1 MSPRLERSM
10 RDYIQR
16 IPDLFR
22 ARLSRKIVAAVFLSI
37 VAIET
42 IILIPSV
49 YRREQEL
56 LDRLEE
62 ISSAKVTGLF
72 LADPKLNK
80 NRTQLLAL
88 LRSLPQL
95 PDSTI
100 VGGVVYDASGEFVTQ
115 FGEAPTLSW
124 PEIQRFQDKKA
135 KKLDRRTYRYD
146 AEWNMSSLLSDETI
160 VLRHDARWVRTEYIW
175 FIARIAGL
183 VLILSIVV
191 TASTVIVLDRLLIIP
206 ILALRQDLLTA
217 GEVFKHNNPETHPPE
232 FASVHLCRDDE
243 LGDVTI
249 AFATMVDRIASGI
262 DELQRA
268 QLQIVHSEKMSS
280 LGQLVAGIA
289 HEINNPINFIYGNIT
304 YVSDSAQDLL
314 SAIAYYHN
322 QQTKV
327 EIHNDSSEMVE
338 ATQRSP
344 NLPNPP
350 STYEPPEPEELE
362 FLIEDLP
369 KVCDSIRVGAERV
382 RDIVLS
388 LRNFARLDEA
398 ELKQV
403 DVHDGL
409 DNALLL
415 LGYRLEASDRHAAIK
430 VERDYNELPSLEC
443 YPGQLNQALL
453 NLLLNAIES
462 FDVTSEQEQSAIE
475 PKISLET
482 RHLDDDQ
489 VAIVIRDTGHG
500 MTPELQAKIFD
511 PFFTTKPIGQNKGL
525 GLSIAERIIT
535 VQHGGTIQIASS
547 PSSGTDVTIT
557 LPTRHDPARL
567 N

>member
-1 MSPRLERSM
+1 M

-22 ARLSRKIVAAVFLSI
+22 ARLSRKIVATVFLSI

-62 ISSAKVTGLF
+62 ISSAKVAGLF

-80 NRTQLLAL
+80 NQAQLLAL

-183 VLILSIVV
+183 VLIISIVV

-206 ILALRQDLLTA
+206 ILTLRQDLLTA
-217 GEVFKHNNPETHPPE
+217 GEVFNHNNSETHPPE
-232 FASVHLCRDDE
+232 FASMHFCRDDE

-249 AFATMVDRIASGI
+249 AFATMVDRITSGI

-289 HEINNPINFIYGNIT
+289 HEINNPINFIYGNIA

-314 SAIAYYHN
+314 NAIAYYHDR
-322 QQTKV
+322 QAKV
-327 EIHNDSSEMVE
+327 EIHHDSSEMVE

-344 NLPNPP
+344 NLPNP
-350 STYEPPEPEELE
+350 SNTYEPPELEELE

-369 KVCDSIRVGAERV
+369 KVCDSMRVGAERV

-415 LGYRLEASDRHAAIK
+415 LGYRLEASDRHAAIEI
-430 VERDYNELPSLEC
+430 ERDYNELPSLEC

-462 FDVTSEQEQSAIE
+462 FDVTSEQELSAIE